1 MLSRVQIGPVVIG
14 LPPALVPKAH
24 ALPKEAPL
32 VRLPD
37 VPPPRTVL
45 DLGCAGGHFLAQA
58 GWFFDH
64 PWCVGYDAHPELCEL
79 ALENAQAGTRIVN
92 AAISLREKG
101 TANLQGRGPTPRS
114 IPIVSPADL
123 PRAECVRINLA
134 GREAEIVEG
143 YPHWLHVRLLY
154 VEWHAEID
162 SLVTSPGEETL
173 STYERL
179 LSFGLRRVVSAAP
192 TPDRVYEVWARSRAV
207 WDRRLQRFAIPT
219 AEGTEATS

>member
-1 MLSRVQIGPVVIG
+1 MNRVQIGPIVVG

-32 VRLPD
+32 VKLPD
-37 VPPPRTVL
+37 VAPPRTVL
-45 DLGCAGGHFLAQA
+45 DLGCGGGHFLAYA

-64 PWCVGYDAHPELCEL
+64 PWTIGYDAHPGLCEI
-79 ALENAQAGTRIVN
+79 AQENAQAGARIVN
-92 AAISLREKG
+92 AAISLTETG
-101 TANLQGRGPTPRS
+101 EANLRGRGPEPTK
-114 IPIVSPADL
+114 IPIVSPRDL

-154 VEWHAEID
+154 VEWHSEVDA
-162 SLVTSPGEETL
+162 LVTSPHPDLL

-179 LSFGLRRVVSAAP
+179 LSFGLRRIVSAAP
-192 TPDRVYEVWARSRAV
+192 TPDRSYEVWARSRAI
-207 WDRRLQRFAIPT
+207 WDRRQQKYVLPAPNP
-219 AEGTEATS
+219 EAG